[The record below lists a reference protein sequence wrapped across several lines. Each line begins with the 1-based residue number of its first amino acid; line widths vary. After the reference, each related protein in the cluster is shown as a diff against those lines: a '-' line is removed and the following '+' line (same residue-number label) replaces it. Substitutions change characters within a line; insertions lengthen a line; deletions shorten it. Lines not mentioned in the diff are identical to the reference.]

1 MVKFRPCC
9 VAYFGHIQSMLPCS
23 LLAKPEFPSL
33 PFAKTSSTMPGI
45 FLESFNGS
53 HSFERFFFFIFLMP
67 AEVFSLWSFIHLK
80 HFLRFSHLDAGASY
94 DEADVRRFF
103 FLYGISTV
111 KGSSGDISC
120 EPLFPAISPA
130 DKGWQ
135 KNNVSLR

>member
-1 MVKFRPCC
+1 MRLNHLF
-9 VAYFGHIQSMLPCS
+9 S
-23 LLAKPEFPSL
+23 
-33 PFAKTSSTMPGI
+33 
-45 FLESFNGS
+45 S
-53 HSFERFFFFIFLMP
+53 HSNSEYEEKGTLSHKISEFSESVFSTGLTSLFYIFD
-67 AEVFSLWSFIHLK
+67 ASGSFSLWSFIHTK